1 MAIEDFF
8 EGAGQQYGQLAGSL
22 LAGRRREDKKR
33 AERALIASAILS
45 GFGALQNNQKRKI
58 IDATD
63 DLKESYNISHL
74 GRQELYNSELNKTNR
89 DRLTAYN
96 SDPDKA
102 ITDLARQYYNESD
115 LNTKRNMTFNN
126 RSLIPDEETRKIDEE
141 FYQSLRNKA
150 QREFDILKDNPLYS
164 SSSFQDYNK
173 AYYNEYKAALSQ
185 IEDDPT
191 KTSVLRA
198 AVNKIFPKAFDQK
211 EAELEYA
218 LENKDRTGA
227 RDIVKAQEE
236 RQLMPPRQEQ
246 IFTKEEALQR
256 VEDIIIQQDIDTN
269 TADDIYSLI
278 ESQPNSIG
286 FRNEDIF
293 DLALT
298 GKILNPANKDEI
310 DKSVED
316 GTRVFEARLVRTN
329 TELSSVNDIDRT
341 SPEYK
346 SQLDE
351 YLAINV
357 FQVDPTNY
365 TIAGLVNA
373 ISTLREQD
381 SLTATE
387 RSRLKVAQKQLQ
399 DLEGADRL
407 ELIENSV
414 IASLIPTLSNPAII
428 SMLESRDITKA
439 EYVQEQLHN
448 MRSVLDYLPL

>member
-1 MAIEDFF
+1 
-8 EGAGQQYGQLAGSL
+8 
-22 LAGRRREDKKR
+22 
-33 AERALIASAILS
+33 
-45 GFGALQNNQKRKI
+45 
-58 IDATD
+58 
-63 DLKESYNISHL
+63 
-74 GRQELYNSELNKTNR
+74 
-89 DRLTAYN
+89 
-96 SDPDKA
+96 
-102 ITDLARQYYNESD
+102 
-115 LNTKRNMTFNN
+115 MTFNN

-269 TADDIYSLI
+269 TAGDIYSLI

-310 DKSVED
+310 DKLVE
-316 GTRVFEARLVRTN
+316 L
-329 TELSSVNDIDRT
+329 
-341 SPEYK
+341 
-346 SQLDE
+346 
-351 YLAINV
+351 
-357 FQVDPTNY
+357 
-365 TIAGLVNA
+365 
-373 ISTLREQD
+373 
-381 SLTATE
+381 
-387 RSRLKVAQKQLQ
+387 
-399 DLEGADRL
+399 
-407 ELIENSV
+407 
-414 IASLIPTLSNPAII
+414 
-428 SMLESRDITKA
+428 
-439 EYVQEQLHN
+439 
-448 MRSVLDYLPL
+448 